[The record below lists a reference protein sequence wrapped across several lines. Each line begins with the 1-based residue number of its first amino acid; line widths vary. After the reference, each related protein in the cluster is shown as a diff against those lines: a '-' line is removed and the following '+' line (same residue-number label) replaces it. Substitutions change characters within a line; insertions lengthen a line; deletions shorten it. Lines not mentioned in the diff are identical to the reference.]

1 MAEYKTLA
9 DLIRVW
15 DDLPDV
21 LDFEPDE
28 SKGDRM
34 YESVEHL
41 TEAKN
46 LRYYIRKFCFDK
58 PKQDWTWENF
68 SKQFPD
74 FIKDNEIH
82 SYDFKREMGLV
93 EKGTYEI
100 YDPDK
105 ETVNPD
111 TADTRPDFNPNDANN
126 DPIMIALYKALNEVN
141 GKTDSVEQS
150 VLDKYTTLFDTARNI
165 ANGSSTN
172 SHAFICGEAG
182 IGKSYSVEKGIEQG
196 LQEWTPN
203 KKHKN
208 KPTWV
213 TCSGSIGT
221 SFTDLLIFFF
231 QNRHEKVIL
240 LDDCDGF
247 LVGNDQNIANFLK
260 RLLNTKMGDITT
272 PRSIRTNAN
281 RQLDAEESLNKVK
294 INVDTS
300 KLVEGKCSVTYD
312 DTTFD
317 FDVSLKEAA
326 KLMNTFGF
334 KKHIA
339 EKKVYD
345 PLHQIDRYVNGLKFF
360 ESEEDEDKNENGLTE
375 EEQAKL
381 DEIEQAAKE
390 EGLSNEELDTED
402 KIPEHWQFDSNLI
415 MISNLDEDQVDEA
428 VTSRCDVYEIHLSK
442 AEFFCRCEQILDK
455 LEVGEYSSTPQE
467 VIQWAKREAFAL
479 LKIMV
484 MGSKQF
490 KNVVVPVNV
499 RLDFRFV
506 GNKATNRVVARA
518 NEWQRKNKKDLTNA
532 QDRAECELAIRD
544 DITRDLIRLLK
555 GKENIEDGLSPKPIK
570 RR

>member
-21 LDFEPDE
+21 LNFEPDE

-34 YESVEHL
+34 YENVERL
-41 TEAKN
+41 TEAKS

-74 FIKDNEIH
+74 FIKENDMH
-82 SYDFKREMGLV
+82 SYDFKREMGLI

-105 ETVNPD
+105 ETVNVE
-111 TADTRPDFNPNDANN
+111 TADTRPDFNPNDANS
-126 DPIMIALYKALNEVN
+126 DPIMIALYKALGEVN
-141 GKTDSVEQS
+141 SKTDSVEQA
-150 VLDKYTTLFDTARNI
+150 VLDKYTTLLDTARNI

-182 IGKSYSVEKGIEQG
+182 IGKSFSVEKGIEQG
-196 LQEWTPN
+196 LGEWVPN

-208 KPTWV
+208 KPKWV
-213 TCSGSIGT
+213 SCSGSIGT
-221 SFTDLLIFFF
+221 SFTDLLIFFY

-260 RLLNTKMGDITT
+260 RLLNTKLGDITT
-272 PRSIRTNAN
+272 PRTIRNNAN
-281 RQLDAEESLNKVK
+281 RQINAENESCNSIK
-294 INVDTS
+294 INVNTS
-300 KLVEGKCSVTYD
+300 KLLEGKCSVTYD
-312 DTTFD
+312 NTTFD
-317 FDVSLKEAA
+317 FNVSLKEAA

-334 KKHIA
+334 KKHIT
-339 EKKVYD
+339 EKKMYD
-345 PLHQIDRYVNGLKFF
+345 PLHQVDKYVNKLKFF
-360 ESEEDEDKNENGLTE
+360 EAEDEESNDLTE

-381 DEIEQAAKE
+381 DEIEAAAKE
-390 EGLSNEELDTED
+390 EGLANEEIDTELE
-402 KIPEHWQFDSNLI
+402 IPEKWIFDSNLI

-428 VTSRCDVYEIHLSK
+428 VTSRCDVYEIHLTK

-490 KNVVVPVNV
+490 KNVTVPVNV

-518 NEWQRKNKKDLTNA
+518 NEWQRKTHKSLTEPQN
-532 QDRAECELAIRD
+532 RAECELAIRD
-544 DITRDLIRLLK
+544 EIMRDLIRLLR
-555 GKENIEDGLSPKPIK
+555 GKEIIEDGLSPKPIK
-570 RR
+570 KR